1 MNEEIRL
8 NRIGT
13 AFAELDLAYPV
24 TPPAVADA
32 CDGVVV
38 RLAEGTV
45 DADEVIAGSN
55 ADRFTSSGD
64 VELEFLNLLPRDAV
78 GEPYQSDGDA

>member
-38 RLAEGTV
+38 
-45 DADEVIAGSN
+45 
-55 ADRFTSSGD
+55 
-64 VELEFLNLLPRDAV
+64 
-78 GEPYQSDGDA
+78 

>member
-1 MNEEIRL
+1 MNEEIGR

-13 AFAELDLAYPV
+13 AFGELDPAYPV

-38 RLAEGTV
+38 RRVEGTV
-45 DADEVIAGSN
+45 GQDEAIAG
-55 ADRFTSSGD
+55 
-64 VELEFLNLLPRDAV
+64 
-78 GEPYQSDGDA
+78 